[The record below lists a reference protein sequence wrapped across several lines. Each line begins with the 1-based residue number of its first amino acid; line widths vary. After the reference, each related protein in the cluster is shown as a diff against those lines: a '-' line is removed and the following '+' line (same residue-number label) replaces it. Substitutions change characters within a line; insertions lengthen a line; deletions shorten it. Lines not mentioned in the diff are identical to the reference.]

1 MIDHLDKVTMM
12 TDFRTAKILSH
23 RRNIQRYGRL
33 LATEL
38 TELERQY
45 LHRRIA
51 EEQAELDR
59 LQSEPQPAEQI
70 IATQAMGRRATNQSS
85 H

>member
-1 MIDHLDKVTMM
+1 MEIDY
-12 TDFRTAKILSH
+12 RTARMRTH

-38 TELERQY
+38 TDLERQY

-51 EEQAELDR
+51 EEQADWSSWPKRNIRANSTGAPRYL
-59 LQSEPQPAEQI
+59 P
-70 IATQAMGRRATNQSS
+70 GR
-85 H
+85 

>member
-1 MIDHLDKVTMM
+1 MIDHLDEVTMM

-23 RRNIQRYGRL
+23 RRNIQRYARL

-59 LQSEPQPAEQI
+59 LQSKPLEQV
-70 IATQAMGRRATNQSS
+70 IATQAMGRRANNQSS
-85 H
+85 P

>member
-1 MIDHLDKVTMM
+1 MM
-12 TDFRTAKILSH
+12 TDLRTAKILSH

-38 TELERQY
+38 TEIERQY

-51 EEQAELDR
+51 EEQAELER
-59 LQSEPQPAEQI
+59 LQSEPQPVELV
-70 IATQAMGRRATNQSS
+70 IATQAMGRGPAD
-85 H
+85 

>member
-1 MIDHLDKVTMM
+1 MIDHLDEVTMM

-23 RRNIQRYGRL
+23 RRNIQRYARL

-59 LQSEPQPAEQI
+59 LQSKPLEQV

-85 H
+85 P

>member
-1 MIDHLDKVTMM
+1 MIDHLDEVTMM

-59 LQSEPQPAEQI
+59 LQNKPLEQV

-85 H
+85 P